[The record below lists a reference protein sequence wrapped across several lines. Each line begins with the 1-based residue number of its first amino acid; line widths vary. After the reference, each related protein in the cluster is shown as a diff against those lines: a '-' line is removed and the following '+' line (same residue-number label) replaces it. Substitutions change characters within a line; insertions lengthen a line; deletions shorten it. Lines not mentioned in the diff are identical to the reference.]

1 MLSIIYLKIVV
12 GIGHEALQLAGEQ
25 QVSHDCAGVVGG
37 FLVSTIANG
46 DGEMLHG
53 RGSLE
58 LKRDSLEGL
67 VFTLQTC
74 NGDGIYIV
82 IMMIDKEE
90 AIGQKTAVLVE
101 NNKII
106 DTRRKKRGIKGD
118 TSATSNGLERLQHAT
133 AKDGHSKVV
142 I

>member
-25 QVSHDCAGVVGG
+25 QVSHDSTSIVGG

-67 VFTLQTC
+67 VFTLQTG
-74 NGDGIYIV
+74 NGDGINIV
-82 IMMIDKEE
+82 IMMIDKKE

-106 DTRRKKRGIKGD
+106 DTRRKKRGI
-118 TSATSNGLERLQHAT
+118 
-133 AKDGHSKVV
+133 
-142 I
+142 